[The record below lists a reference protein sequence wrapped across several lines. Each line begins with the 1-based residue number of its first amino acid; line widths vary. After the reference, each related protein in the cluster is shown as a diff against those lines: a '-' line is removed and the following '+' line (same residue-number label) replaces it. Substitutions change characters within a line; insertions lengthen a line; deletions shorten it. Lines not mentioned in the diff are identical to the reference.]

1 MELRLPLVNLGKGVP
16 RCSCGGIIRP
26 DIVLYEEALDQ
37 DVLAKS
43 VHYIRNADILIVG
56 GTSLAVYP
64 AAGLLNYYR
73 GNKLVLVNRSATPYD
88 SAANLI
94 IHEKIGDVFSQI

>member
-1 MELRLPLVNLGKGVP
+1 MTT
-16 RCSCGGIIRP
+16 
-26 DIVLYEEALDQ
+26 
-37 DVLAKS
+37 
-43 VHYIRNADILIVG
+43 DILIVG

-88 SAANLI
+88 RAANLI